1 MLLRDQLLQRLP
13 VHVGDTLSA
22 NSYDDTNKAVKEFD
36 EHMMVSQGA
45 NPQTGEVTFNI
56 VQGAGFVVGGG
67 VAAPMIASTAPPTPG
82 VKRITIGG
90 NVQQAKLV
98 SQPKPNYPPLA
109 KQARISGVVHL
120 QAIIAKDG
128 TVMDLKV
135 ISGHPLLIP
144 AALDAVKTW
153 VYQTTLLNGEPVEVV
168 TQIDVNFT
176 LSDEGGNN

>member
-1 MLLRDQLLQRLP
+1 
-13 VHVGDTLSA
+13 
-22 NSYDDTNKAVKEFD
+22 VKEFD
-36 EHMMVSQGA
+36 EHLMVSQGS
-45 NPQTGEVTFNI
+45 NLQTGEVAFNI
-56 VQGAGFVVGGG
+56 VQGGGG
-67 VAAPMIASTAPPTPG
+67 ITSVTMAAPATPATPG

-98 SQPKPNYPPLA
+98 SQTRPVYPPLA

-153 VYQTTLLNGEPVEVV
+153 VYQTTLLNGDPVEVQ

-176 LSDEGGNN
+176 LSEEGGN